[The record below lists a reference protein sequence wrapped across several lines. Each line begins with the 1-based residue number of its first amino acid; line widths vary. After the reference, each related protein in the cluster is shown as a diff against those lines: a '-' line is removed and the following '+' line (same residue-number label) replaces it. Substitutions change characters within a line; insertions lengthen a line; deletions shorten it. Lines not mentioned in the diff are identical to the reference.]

1 LALAVGYSYK
11 IKKEQQKS
19 RCLKL
24 PAASIRHQRLSLTV
38 LMQQNTD
45 YKDFH
50 QNPNLNHFQ
59 WAVIQASLH
68 LTNYSLLRY
77 RHAVK
82 LFLMIFLIFLCC

>member
-24 PAASIRHQRLSLTV
+24 PAALLDVSVCLETV
-38 LMQQNTD
+38 LMQQNAD

-50 QNPNLNHFQ
+50 QDPNLNHFR
-59 WAVIQASLH
+59 WAVIRVSLH
-68 LTNYSLLRY
+68 LTVYSLLRY

-82 LFLMIFLIFLCC
+82 VFLIIFLIFLNC